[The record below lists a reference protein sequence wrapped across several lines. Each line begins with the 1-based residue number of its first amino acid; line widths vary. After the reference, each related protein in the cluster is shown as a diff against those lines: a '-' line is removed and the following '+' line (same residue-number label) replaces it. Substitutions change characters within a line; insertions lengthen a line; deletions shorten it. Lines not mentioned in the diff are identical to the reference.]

1 MSSATS
7 AARHDE
13 QIVFEH
19 AELTRQAFYQTAP
32 TEDQA

>member
-1 MSSATS
+1 MSIATS

-19 AELTRQAFYQTAP
+19 AELARQAFGQTSP
-32 TEDQA
+32 TEDQP